1 MSWRKVTM
9 HKITLIA
16 FGQFDKELLD
26 KMAAELAVE
35 LDCRV
40 EVIDGHLDISNYYDA
55 ARRQYDANKL
65 IKVVDEMAPPHADKV
80 MGLFQV
86 DLFIPIL
93 TFIFGQAYL
102 NGRTGIASLHR
113 LKNEYYGMQPNKHLL
128 FNRFKKEIIHELGH
142 TFGLKH
148 CFHPPCV
155 MLSST
160 YVEEIDQKESHFC
173 NTCLKTLKQSNE

>member
-1 MSWRKVTM
+1 M
-9 HKITLIA
+9 HRIIFLA
-16 FGQFDKELLD
+16 YGQFDQELLS
-26 KMAAELAVE
+26 KMAAEVGIELSCQVE
-35 LDCRV
+35 LM
-40 EVIDGHLDISNYYDA
+40 EGHLDLSNYFDA
-55 ARRQYDANKL
+55 GRRQYDANKL

-113 LKNEYYGMQPNKHLL
+113 LKNEYYGMKPNNHLL

-142 TFGLKH
+142 TLGLKH
-148 CFHPPCV
+148 CYQPPCV

-173 NTCLKTLKQSNE
+173 NQCKNQLDQ